1 MILNT
6 SKQISD
12 IKTIVMMAIEND
24 EGIRA
29 AFDRP
34 DLIDPQDFEYENIY
48 PTWKVDDVE
57 LTKKTVVCLKV
68 NSARVKNSE
77 VVQKFYIDI
86 LIFTNIELQR
96 TPLDSIMRGC
106 TRLDYVSQRIE
117 DLLSRNTELGLGE
130 TTLVYNREDF
140 IDNRH
145 PCRLMRFETLGVNAN
160 WTFRGE

>member
-1 MILNT
+1 MIVNT
-6 SKQISD
+6 SKQIST
-12 IKTIVMMAIEND
+12 IKNMIMVAIEND
-24 EGIRA
+24 AGIVA
-29 AFDRP
+29 ALDRP
-34 DLIDPQDFEYENIY
+34 DIIDPQDLEYENIF

-68 NSARVKNSE
+68 NAVKVKTSD
-77 VVQKFYIDI
+77 VVQKFQVDI

-106 TRLDYVSQRIE
+106 TRLDYISQRME
-117 DLLSRNTELGLGE
+117 ELLSRNTNIGLGE

-145 PCRLMRFETLGVNAN
+145 PCRLMRFEVLGVNAN